1 MSGLAVRKPIIV
13 DSTARS
19 RGAASKKSECRGEL
33 DGVEVVDDA
42 VDETD
47 GSVGGVVD
55 DTVFPSGM
63 TVDEA
68 GRASLFV
75 RR

>member
-1 MSGLAVRKPIIV
+1 MSGLAVRKLIIV

-19 RGAASKKSECRGEL
+19 RGAASKNSEFGGEV

-42 VDETD
+42 LDGTD
-47 GSVGGVVD
+47 GSPCGVVD
-55 DTVFPSGM
+55 DTVFPSGV
-63 TVDEA
+63 TVDET
-68 GRASLFV
+68 GRARLFF